1 MRIIPTFFRPV
12 KTLCDLIPR
21 ASSLFD
27 VNAKRQKD
35 RGDKF
40 GPYAFVQDLLWTR
53 VEGLVLNM
61 DYLENRHRNFIQKKY
76 GRKIRLPR
84 TRFLRWTVIFLL
96 YGLFTPLMTS
106 KGKKKN
112 KAVSKQSKQFLLIF
126 LFFDLKNWVSKFNL
140 RLSFDLQ

>member
-21 ASSLFD
+21 ASSLLD

-35 RGDKF
+35 PGDKF

-61 DYLENRHRNFIQKKY
+61 DYLENRRRNFIQKKY
-76 GRKIRLPR
+76 GRKMRLLR
-84 TRFLRWTVIFLL
+84 TRFVCWT
-96 YGLFTPLMTS
+96 T
-106 KGKKKN
+106 
-112 KAVSKQSKQFLLIF
+112 
-126 LFFDLKNWVSKFNL
+126 FFVVWTFYTVDDF
-140 RLSFDLQ
+140 